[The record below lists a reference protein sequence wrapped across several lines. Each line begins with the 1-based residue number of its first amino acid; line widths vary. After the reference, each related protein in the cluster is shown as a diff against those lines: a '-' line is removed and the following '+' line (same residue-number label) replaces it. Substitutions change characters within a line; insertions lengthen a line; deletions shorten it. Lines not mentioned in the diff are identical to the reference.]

1 MDNTVAFS
9 LLSLPDELLAT
20 ILKTLAGHDLI
31 RFREVCAHACL
42 VAPSVLKLFS
52 KVSQLFHS
60 LIDSHVELQY
70 RIALFTA
77 ALQDGPPSSAL
88 PADRMKM
95 LEAHQLA
102 WEKFEWQLQMTV
114 PEETRGIWELYGK

>member
-1 MDNTVAFS
+1 MS
-9 LLSLPDELLAT
+9 GS
-20 ILKTLAGHDLI
+20 
-31 RFREVCAHACL
+31 
-42 VAPSVLKLFS
+42 PSVLKLFW

-88 PADRMKM
+88 PADRMKT

-102 WEKFEWQLQMTV
+102 WEKFEWKSHMTV
-114 PEETRGIWELYGK
+114 PDETGRIWELYGK